1 MYAHRVFHG
10 TEKWITK
17 NRFLPLSQKIE
28 RKFLTEKENHLQ
40 RKPWQIKIHSSKQ
53 CETRNSNDKNSVL
66 WIFTSIKTCLSVQK
80 WFEQDGC
87 DLGSNIP
94 KLKALNSPEMPGSSY
109 PSSEPLFGS
118 TFWKS
123 LKVEV
128 SSKKSTREFLA
139 SKMVVEVKSPS
150 KFQIF
155 LRSQAT
161 WHDCRSGLALS
172 ISQAPEDTNI
182 IFHHFLVTTVGNC
195 LLPNYCPVVASI
207 KILCR

>member
-1 MYAHRVFHG
+1 MCIERKHNQFLYMTLYTIQYFIFDQLCYVRTSGVSQG

-17 NRFLPLSQKIE
+17 IRFLPLSKKIE

-53 CETRNSNDKNSVL
+53 CETRNSNDKNSVV
-66 WIFTSIKTCLSVQK
+66 WIFTSIKTCWSVQK
-80 WFEQDGC
+80 WFEYDGC
-87 DLGSNIP
+87 DLGSSMP

-123 LKVEV
+123 LEVEV

-139 SKMVVEVKSPS
+139 SKMVVEVK
-150 KFQIF
+150 
-155 LRSQAT
+155 RS
-161 WHDCRSGLALS
+161 L
-172 ISQAPEDTNI
+172 
-182 IFHHFLVTTVGNC
+182 
-195 LLPNYCPVVASI
+195 
-207 KILCR
+207 